1 MYMDKL
7 LILKIKIVSQFMAGY
22 FYFQK
27 GRKFFIRNRKIS
39 KKEEVWN
46 RDAIYLLF
54 KHYVF
59 VKNAGTTFRI
69 ISIGGDT
76 QFFLKL

>member
-1 MYMDKL
+1 MDKL
-7 LILKIKIVSQFMAGY
+7 SILSKKVVSQFMAGY

-59 VKNAGTTFRI
+59 TKNAGTTFWI

-76 QFFLKL
+76 QFF

>member
-1 MYMDKL
+1 MGEL
-7 LILKIKIVSQFMAGY
+7 SILSKKVVSQFMAGY

-27 GRKFFIRNRKIS
+27 RRKFFIRNRKIS

-59 VKNAGTTFRI
+59 VKNAGTTFWI